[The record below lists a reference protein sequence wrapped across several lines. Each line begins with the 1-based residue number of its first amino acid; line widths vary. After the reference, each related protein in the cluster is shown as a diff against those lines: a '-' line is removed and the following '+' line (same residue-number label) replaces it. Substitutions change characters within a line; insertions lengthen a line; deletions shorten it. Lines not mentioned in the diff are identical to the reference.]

1 MALAIG
7 AAAVGGLLIGSLLAA
22 VASRLL
28 RGRRSDCGEPIFRRY
43 VIAAATTAAL
53 FAAVVAAR
61 YHVPS
66 QLVLGLVLVAL
77 LVPLAL
83 IDLETRLLPNV
94 LTLPAAVL
102 AVALGVG
109 LDPAGQV
116 ERLIAGAAAG
126 GFFLV
131 AALLHPRGMGIG
143 DVKLA
148 AVLGLFLGR
157 EVAVAVLVA
166 LVVGVVV
173 GVAIIARKGSAGRK
187 TAIPFGPFL
196 ALGGVVG
203 VLAGDVLVAAYT
215 TTL

>member
-7 AAAVGGLLIGSLLAA
+7 AAAVGGLLIGWLLNV
-22 VASRLL
+22 VAYRLL
-28 RGRRSDCGEPIFRRY
+28 RGRGEPIFRRY
-43 VIAAATTAAL
+43 ALAAATTTAAL

-61 YHVPS
+61 YDEPS

-83 IDLETRLLPNV
+83 IDLELRLLPNV

-102 AVALGVG
+102 AIALGAG

-126 GFFLV
+126 AFFLL
-131 AALLHPRGMGIG
+131 AALLHPRGMGMG

-157 EVAVAVLVA
+157 VVAVAVLVA
-166 LVVGVVV
+166 LVAGVAV
-173 GVAIIARKGSAGRK
+173 GVAIIARNGSAGRK

-203 VLAGDVLVAAYT
+203 VLAGDVLVGAYT